1 MDSLYV
7 LFQLVQ
13 QIISFTTV
21 IAYVVLF
28 NWKVEMVLSNMVF
41 KLDFGSCHIVTVFMG
56 AFLVLGYFSLSKA
69 DCPVAALLVDCPK
82 TSATLLANKLQLSC
96 FLKLTLLFVDRHLR
110 LRQGECLATHRA
122 HTLLLLRDR
131 FPWLLG
137 IVKMKLLH
145 VVPQSAG
152 ILETSSTLFTRFPDL
167 SVNFFT
173 AITQVFV
180 LHCLVGFH

>member
-13 QIISFTTV
+13 QIVSFTTV
-21 IAYVVLF
+21 VAYVVLF

-56 AFLVLGYFSLSKA
+56 AFLVLGYLGLSKA
-69 DCPVAALLVDCPK
+69 DRPVAALLVDCPK
-82 TSATLLANKLQLSC
+82 TSTTHLANKLQLSC
-96 FLKLTLLFVDRHLR
+96 FLVDRHLR

-122 HTLLLLRDR
+122 HSLLLLRDR

-167 SVNFFT
+167 TVNFFT